1 VATIFE
7 NQEACRKALGE
18 SMPDLQ
24 AIRLAKAEERLRCVR
39 IVKNFKIEQTD
50 PEIQE
55 LLDSIVLELCG
66 ELAND
71 EPGPRVS

>member
-18 SMPDLQ
+18 SMSEEVRT
-24 AIRLAKAEERLRCVR
+24 ARAEERLRCVK
-39 IVKNFKIEQTD
+39 IVKKFKLEQTS

-71 EPGPRVS
+71 DL